1 MKNLKPESRLGLS
14 REDLISILGGGNVTN
29 PSDCNE
35 SSSFDQ
41 LRQQQE
47 TLACDAIG

>member
-1 MKNLKPESRLGLS
+1 MRDLKQESEFGLS
-14 REDLISILGGGNVTN
+14 REDLTTILGGSNVAN
-29 PSDCNE
+29 SSSCSE
-35 SSSFDQ
+35 SSTFDR